1 MFREMVLG
9 RKFLS
14 EQNPPAQ
21 VSNGTNH
28 SIFNEGGR
36 LFRLESEEAW
46 KVFWLLAW
54 VYNSD
59 VQGTT
64 LGVEFSG
71 IPPVRYLRFKPRGSK
86 IINQTF
92 PKSPN

>member
-1 MFREMVLG
+1 MVLG

-14 EQNPPAQ
+14 RHNPPVQ
-21 VSNGTNH
+21 VPNGTNH
-28 SIFNEGGR
+28 SVLNEGGR

-64 LGVEFSG
+64 LGVEFSR
-71 IPPVRYLRFKPRGSK
+71 IPPVWYLRFGTAGLSHVEA
-86 IINQTF
+86 T
-92 PKSPN
+92 